1 MSSFSETNG
10 VPGIRQALKMATEQ
24 NSANNPHDV
33 VRPKR
38 SYRTSL
44 GATTAQRGFD
54 GPCAVEGAIGTLRKM
69 SISGDEIG
77 VFGALDHH

>member
-10 VPGIRQALKMATEQ
+10 LPGIRHALKMAKEQ
-24 NSANNPHDV
+24 NPTNHPHDV

-38 SYRTSL
+38 SYQTSL
-44 GATTAQRGFD
+44 SATTAQRGFD
-54 GPCAVEGAIGTLRKM
+54 SPCAVEGAIGTLRKM
-69 SISGDEIG
+69 SVSAEETG